1 VAEKVDARFEMIR
14 ELAELLASDSRL
26 TQALQHPELL
36 PDTNAHLQD
45 VAASLQLHRVLLLNA
60 HGVCIASNEAD
71 SRKNLI
77 GVSLADREY
86 FFQAQRGKLWS
97 QFVVGRVSAVPG
109 FHFSAPVRQGKAI
122 LGVVAL
128 KIDVQTLSQ
137 HISLPSGFILDSL
150 GVVVLSDNPDN
161 LLHAVPKAP
170 ALGLS
175 ATELVA
181 RYQRSALPTLPM
193 GPKDVAGQEV
203 YAYGDDNAPSL
214 RHVVTAAKNGLT
226 VYGFSSL
233 GEVLAEAEQRFR
245 QHVLSTFFSVY
256 LALVILS
263 GALVYVVRDA
273 HLRRGLQRLNAELQE
288 QAHRDPLTGCY
299 NRRLFDDLLRGE
311 FLRSTRTRLPFA
323 LVFFDLDSFKGIN
336 DTYGH
341 GVGDDMLRHVAGIL
355 RRELREMDVLS
366 RYGGDEF
373 AILLPAATEEQA
385 VEAMLRLVILVE
397 NTPLQTEDGPLE
409 QRISAG
415 TVAFDAQTSEGQM
428 LEQADKALYAAKML
442 GRNRVVGYSS
452 LQA

>member
-1 VAEKVDARFEMIR
+1 V
-14 ELAELLASDSRL
+14 
-26 TQALQHPELL
+26 H
-36 PDTNAHLQD
+36 
-45 VAASLQLHRVLLLNA
+45 
-60 HGVCIASNEAD
+60 
-71 SRKNLI
+71 
-77 GVSLADREY
+77 
-86 FFQAQRGKLWS
+86 
-97 QFVVGRVSAVPG
+97 
-109 FHFSAPVRQGKAI
+109 
-122 LGVVAL
+122 
-128 KIDVQTLSQ
+128 
-137 HISLPSGFILDSL
+137 
-150 GVVVLSDNPDN
+150 
-161 LLHAVPKAP
+161 
-170 ALGLS
+170 
-175 ATELVA
+175 
-181 RYQRSALPTLPM
+181 
-193 GPKDVAGQEV
+193 
-203 YAYGDDNAPSL
+203 
-214 RHVVTAAKNGLT
+214 
-226 VYGFSSL
+226 
-233 GEVLAEAEQRFR
+233 
-245 QHVLSTFFSVY
+245 